1 MNEVLS
7 LPVLILSLIAAVLWL
22 FVIVIAVWQLYMALA
37 GWRRKF
43 TPSAKEDKQYL
54 FGVVICARNEES
66 VIGDL
71 IDSLRSQDY
80 PEDLFDVIV
89 VADNCTD
96 CTADVARQH
105 GALVYERFDT
115 EHVGKGFALAWV
127 FERLLKEDARPYEAF
142 TVFDADNVV
151 DPMYL
156 AHVNRALCSGADATQ
171 CYRETKNPFDSVIS
185 GCYAI
190 YWYMLTRF
198 YHEARSNRG
207 LPCSI
212 GGTGFA
218 FKRHTIEPDGWPTE
232 TLTED
237 SEFASRLILKGQH
250 IEFVR
255 EAITYD
261 EQPTS
266 WRVSVVQRLRW
277 MCGIT
282 QESKLLLGPSYR
294 AWRGGNKNAFD
305 VMMFLLAVPAIAV
318 TFVAGAVSVLS
329 MILAVMKLWDEWYV
343 VLGYG
348 TLLLIGGVYMAV
360 FLVAWLSVALEK
372 GKVGR
377 YWPAVFMYPV
387 FLAPMTL
394 FVLIS
399 YFKTER
405 EWEPIV
411 HLGSGKIFHFHHHRD
426 G

>member
-1 MNEVLS
+1 MNEYLTVPVIVLS
-7 LPVLILSLIAAVLWL
+7 VAALVLWL
-22 FVIVIAVWQLYMALA
+22 FVLIVALWQVYMAVA
-37 GWRRKF
+37 GARPRTEGSLLEQKR
-43 TPSAKEDKQYL
+43 YV

-66 VIGDL
+66 VIAAL
-71 IDSLRSQDY
+71 IESLKAQEY
-80 PEDLFDVIV
+80 PSDLFDIIV

-96 CTADVARQH
+96 ATAAVAREH
-105 GALVYERFDT
+105 GATVLERFDS
-115 EHVGKGFALAWV
+115 EHIGKGYALEWV
-127 FERLLKEDARPYEAF
+127 FDQLLHGDFRRYEAF

-156 AHVNRALCSGADATQ
+156 QYVNAALCSGADATQ

-198 YHEARSNRG
+198 YHQVRSNRG

-218 FKRHTIEPDGWPTE
+218 FKRHTIEENGWHTE

-237 SEFASRLILKGQH
+237 SEFASRLILKGGH
-250 IEFVR
+250 IQFVR

-266 WRVSVVQRLRW
+266 WRVSVTQRLRW
-277 MCGIT
+277 MCGLT
-282 QESKLLLGPSYR
+282 QESKLLLADSYR
-294 AWRGGNKNAFD
+294 AWRGGNRHAFD
-305 VMMFLLAVPAIAV
+305 VMMFLLSVPAIAA
-318 TFVAGAVSVLS
+318 TLVAGVVSTLAAVLT
-329 MILAVMKLWDEWYV
+329 AMKLWEEWYI
-343 VLGYG
+343 VLLGS
-348 TLLLIGGVYMAV
+348 LLLLAGGIYV
-360 FLVAWLSVALEK
+360 FSFAAGWFSLKLEK
-372 GKVGR
+372 GRVGR
-377 YWPAVFMYPV
+377 FWPALWIYPL

-399 YFKTER
+399 YFKTDR

-411 HLGSGKIFHFHHHRD
+411 HLGSGKILHFHHHD
-426 G
+426 

>member
-1 MNEVLS
+1 MNEYLTV
-7 LPVLILSLIAAVLWL
+7 PVVILTG
-22 FVIVIAVWQLYMALA
+22 IAVFLWAVVALVALWQVYMFLA
-37 GWRRKF
+37 GARRKVKPQP
-43 TPSAKEDKQYL
+43 TEDKQYR
-54 FGVVICARNEES
+54 FGVIICARNEEA

-71 IDSLRSQDY
+71 IASLHNQQY
-80 PEDLFDVIV
+80 PSDKFDILV

-96 CTADVARQH
+96 QTAKVAGDC
-105 GALVYERFDT
+105 GAIVFERSDT
-115 EHVGKGFALAWV
+115 EHIGKGYALRWV
-127 FERLLKEDARPYEAF
+127 FDRLMKDDKYDYEAF

-156 AHVNRALCSGADATQ
+156 HHVNRALCCGADATQ

-218 FKRHTIEPDGWPTE
+218 FKRHTIEPNGWNTE

-237 SEFASRLILKGQH
+237 SEFASRLILDGYH
-250 IEFVR
+250 IQFVR

-282 QESKLLLGPSYR
+282 QESNLLLKPAFRS
-294 AWRGGNKNAFD
+294 WRSGNKNAFD

-318 TFVAGAVSVLS
+318 TFVAGIASVLS
-329 MILAVMKLWDEWYV
+329 AVLMAVKLWDEWYI
-343 VLGYG
+343 VLGSGLALLFG
-348 TLLLIGGVYMAV
+348 TVYV
-360 FLVAWLSVALEK
+360 CLFLSACLSLWLEK
-372 GKVGR
+372 GKIGR
-377 YWPAVFMYPV
+377 FWPSVFMYPV
-387 FLAPMTL
+387 FMAPMTV

-411 HLGSGKIFHFHHHRD
+411 HLGNGKIFHFHHKD
-426 G
+426 